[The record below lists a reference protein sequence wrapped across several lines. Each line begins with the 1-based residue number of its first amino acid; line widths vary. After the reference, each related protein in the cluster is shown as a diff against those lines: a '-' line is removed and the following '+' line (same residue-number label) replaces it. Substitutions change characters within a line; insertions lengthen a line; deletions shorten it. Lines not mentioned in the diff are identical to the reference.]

1 MGGRFGGSTDGSSA
15 YEDRRPPLE
24 DLEDEHEEV
33 MEALEQFRR
42 DLRRED
48 SDDTTD
54 SIDGDATADADSDTD
69 TGTDSDGDEDTTAVE
84 SAAVDEEDG
93 MEADRAK
100 RVDAVEDSDTP
111 QSWHEA
117 VQQREGYNNL
127 LLNEY
132 ADYASGG
139 SERHER
145 EADEFYDEM
154 FGRIDELGPL
164 HSERHAAADA
174 TQQSTDSAE
183 TTDLTGD
190 GDSFGT
196 SSLAASSGV
205 LDEIGGVD
213 YADLEES
220 GEAGTSSSASDVR
233 TDRSGLDTT
242 LGSQRK
248 AEMHRLERGTDIAG
262 GYDWDKDEPVSAPD
276 PDPRDSLSGEEL
288 GAVND
293 AASDLAGKHEDATQ
307 AEISHQLAGAVES
320 GDDVATAAAEL
331 DDGLADGSVTLE
343 SPPGQSDDPRH
354 RRTRIQQE
362 EIEADFDHLQQI
374 HNETA
379 EGVNTGERASIAHAT
394 NEQARISPREVLPNA
409 PDSTGSYKGDDV
421 EEQWG
426 EEGRENIKRGIRT
439 IRQGFEDET
448 VEIQT
453 ETENGHETVETTL
466 RTGPVADAAVEQLTE
481 EIASGLNAS
490 HPPRR
495 AVSEIVSELDSN
507 PRLNDV
513 FDASGYDA
521 REYLSSKETETVTEA
536 VDDLEENF
544 PQLATDPDEAE
555 QRLAGMIVDKGYTE
569 SDALVMDTVRDATD
583 SGEMAWT
590 KDQIEIDQ
598 YYTPLMDTDLTQR
611 DTALR
616 TGKRDKKYSKDQESD
631 FQYLGHKFQASSQY
645 IGRDDATG
653 QPQYRADVEGR
664 VNGLKHPDS
673 PSQHQ
678 VGWLSSPEGH
688 PSNGTPLKVTWFKS
702 SGMDDK
708 VIGRSGDAPE
718 IVGSRDYLRVGDRV
732 RFSDATV
739 SQYDGANGSENTVA
753 VREVTQIEI
762 LEEGDGDIIHGGMGM
777 DSGQPATEQPPDN
790 HRDVVP
796 QKRDE
801 PDPGDFDTI
810 EAYWDEVGHDNDT
823 RRPADAD
830 TVTAERT
837 VVSDD
842 WAFTPDDLGERDGV
856 ETSVSANGG
865 RQYTATGREHGRPTG
880 NPYQAAEHKEREKER
895 RRGKQYQDSR
905 DSYHEYQRKRWDIPE
920 EVYESGEAEQ
930 REGDKESRRNGYRR
944 DAQEQFGY
952 TDTQVHAD
960 LPWPGNET
968 ERRPQRPA
976 SDTTPA
982 HRPDVDSKQLPSR
995 ETRARADVADIPG
1008 FDPKSS

>member
-24 DLEDEHEEV
+24 EREDEHEEV
-33 MEALEQFRR
+33 MEALEQLRR
-42 DLRRED
+42 DQRRED
-48 SDDTTD
+48 GDDTTD
-54 SIDGDATADADSDTD
+54 SIDDDATADADSATD
-69 TGTDSDGDEDTTAVE
+69 TGTDSDGDADTTAIE

-93 MEADRAK
+93 MEADREK
-100 RVDAVEDSDTP
+100 RVDTLEDSDQP
-111 QSWHEA
+111 QPWHEA
-117 VQQREGYNNL
+117 VQQREGYNDL
-127 LLNEY
+127 VLDEY

-139 SERHER
+139 SERHDL

-154 FGRIDELGPL
+154 FGRMDELGPL
-164 HSERHAAADA
+164 HSERRSAADA

-183 TTDLTGD
+183 TADLTGD

-196 SSLAASSGV
+196 SSIAASSGV

-220 GEAGTSSSASDVR
+220 GEAGTPSSAGDVR

-262 GYDWDKDEPVSAPD
+262 GYDWDKDEPVSVPD

-293 AASDLAGKHEDATQ
+293 AATDLAGKHEEATQ
-307 AEISHQLAGAVES
+307 AEISHQLAGAVED
-320 GDDVATAAAEL
+320 GDDVATATAKL
-331 DDGLADGSVTLE
+331 DDGLADGNVTLE
-343 SPPGQSDDPRH
+343 SPPGQNDDPRH

-374 HNETA
+374 HDETA

-409 PDSTGSYKGDDV
+409 PDSTGSYKSDDV
-421 EEQWG
+421 EERWG
-426 EEGRENIKRGIRT
+426 EEGREHVKRGIRT

-453 ETENGHETVETTL
+453 ETEDGHETVETTL

-481 EIASGLNAS
+481 EVASGVNAS

-495 AVSEIVSELDSN
+495 AVSEVVSELDSN

-521 REYLSSKETETVTEA
+521 REYLSSEETETVTEA

-544 PQLATDPDEAE
+544 PQLATDRNEAE

-611 DTALR
+611 DTVLR
-616 TGKRDKKYSKDQESD
+616 TGKRDKKYPLGSLETSEHRENRE
-631 FQYLGHKFQASSQY
+631 YLKNKFQASAQY

-653 QPQYRADVEGR
+653 QPQYRTDVEGR
-664 VNGLKHPDS
+664 VNGLEHPNS

-688 PSNGTPLKVTWFKS
+688 DQYGAPLKARLGNS
-702 SGMDDK
+702 S
-708 VIGRSGDAPE
+708 IRSLTGQ
-718 IVGSRDYLRVGDRV
+718 R
-732 RFSDATV
+732 
-739 SQYDGANGSENTVA
+739 A
-753 VREVTQIEI
+753 V
-762 LEEGDGDIIHGGMGM
+762 
-777 DSGQPATEQPPDN
+777 
-790 HRDVVP
+790 
-796 QKRDE
+796 
-801 PDPGDFDTI
+801 
-810 EAYWDEVGHDNDT
+810 
-823 RRPADAD
+823 
-830 TVTAERT
+830 
-837 VVSDD
+837 
-842 WAFTPDDLGERDGV
+842 
-856 ETSVSANGG
+856 
-865 RQYTATGREHGRPTG
+865 
-880 NPYQAAEHKEREKER
+880 
-895 RRGKQYQDSR
+895 
-905 DSYHEYQRKRWDIPE
+905 
-920 EVYESGEAEQ
+920 
-930 REGDKESRRNGYRR
+930 
-944 DAQEQFGY
+944 
-952 TDTQVHAD
+952 
-960 LPWPGNET
+960 
-968 ERRPQRPA
+968 
-976 SDTTPA
+976 
-982 HRPDVDSKQLPSR
+982 
-995 ETRARADVADIPG
+995 
-1008 FDPKSS
+1008 